1 MMTFRELALAAAT
14 ALVALS
20 APAFAKLSPQE
31 AKMVTAVDKGH
42 DRWVSVLET
51 ITRQNSGS
59 RNLEGVK
66 KVAQMV
72 TPELEKLGF
81 KVQWVDQSAAKRAGH
96 LIATRTGRPGSTR
109 MLLIGHLDTVFEPDS
124 PFQNVRRID
133 ANTLEG
139 PGIEDNKGGVIT
151 MFAALEAMQAAGT
164 LPAATITIVLTG
176 DEEDAGEP
184 IDIARADL
192 IKWGQWADVALDFEG
207 LSQIDGKDMGSIAR
221 RSSYSW
227 QVNATGK
234 QGHSSG
240 IFSGSAGHGAIYEL
254 VRIIDQF
261 HDELPEDK
269 LTFNV
274 GLIAGGSIAQLDADL
289 VRAQAAGKTN
299 IIPAVAVARGDFRT
313 LSDEQSER
321 VKAKMQAIVAQHL
334 PGTSAEI
341 IFEQGYPPM
350 APTEGNRALL
360 RKLNVINADLGLDQM
375 AELDP
380 LKRGA
385 GDISFVARYVDGLV
399 GMGPA
404 GEGAHA
410 PGETVD
416 LPSIKRQAK
425 RAAILM
431 SRLAM
436 EKR

>member
-1 MMTFRELALAAAT
+1 MTLKTLGLAAAT
-14 ALVALS
+14 ALLAF
-20 APAFAKLSPQE
+20 ATPAHAKLSPQE
-31 AKMVTAVDKGH
+31 ARMVEAVDKGH
-42 DRWVSVLET
+42 DRWINVLEA
-51 ITRQNSGS
+51 ITLQNSGS
-59 RNLEGVK
+59 RNLAGVK
-66 KVAQMV
+66 KVGDMV

-81 KVQWVDQSAAKRAGH
+81 KVEWVDQSAAKRSGH
-96 LIATRTGRPGSTR
+96 LIATRIGRPGSTK
-109 MLLIGHLDTVFEPDS
+109 MLLIGHLDTVFEPDA
-124 PFQNVRRID
+124 PFQGVRRL
-133 ANTLEG
+133 NETTMEG

-164 LPAATITIVLTG
+164 LSAATITIVLTG
-176 DEEDAGEP
+176 DEEDAGDP

-207 LSQIDGKDMGSIAR
+207 LSQVDGKDMGSIAR

-234 QGHSSG
+234 EGHSSG
-240 IFSGSAGHGAIYEL
+240 IFSTSAGHGAIYEL
-254 VRIIDQF
+254 ARIIDQF

-274 GLIAGGSIAQLDADL
+274 GLIAGGTVAQLDADL

-299 IIPAVAVARGDFRT
+299 IIPAQAIARGDFRT

-360 RKLNVINADLGLDQM
+360 KKLNGINADLGLEQM

-404 GEGAHA
+404 GDGAHA

-416 LPSIKRQAK
+416 LPSIKRQAQ

>member
-1 MMTFRELALAAAT
+1 MTIKTFGFALASVLLALAA
-14 ALVALS
+14 
-20 APAFAKLSPQE
+20 PAQAKLSSQE
-31 AKMVTAVDKGH
+31 AKMVAAVDQGH
-42 DRWVSVLET
+42 DRWVGVLEA

-59 RNLEGVK
+59 RNLPGVK
-66 KVAQMV
+66 KVGEMV
-72 TPELEKLGF
+72 TPELERLGF
-81 KVQWVDQSAAKRAGH
+81 KVEWVDQSAAKRSGH
-96 LIATRTGRPGSTR
+96 LIATRTGRPGSTK

-124 PFQNVRRID
+124 PFQGVKRLNET
-133 ANTLEG
+133 TLEG
-139 PGIEDNKGGVIT
+139 PGIEDNKGGVVT

-164 LPAATITIVLTG
+164 LSAATITIVLTG
-176 DEEDAGEP
+176 DEEDAGDP
-184 IDIARADL
+184 IDVARADL

-207 LSQIDGKDMGSIAR
+207 LSQVDGKDMGSIAR

-234 QGHSSG
+234 EGHSSG
-240 IFSGSAGHGAIYEL
+240 IFSTSAGHGAIYEL
-254 VRIIDQF
+254 ARIIDQF
-261 HDELPEDK
+261 HDELPEDR

-274 GLIAGGSIAQLDADL
+274 GLIAGGSVATLDADL

-299 IIPAVAVARGDFRT
+299 IIPALAIARGDFRT

-350 APTEGNRALL
+350 APTEGNRGLL
-360 RKLNVINADLGLDQM
+360 RKLNVINADLGLEQM

-404 GEGAHA
+404 GDGAHA

-431 SRLAM
+431 SRLSM

>member
-1 MMTFRELALAAAT
+1 MTLKTFGLAAAT
-14 ALVALS
+14 ALLAVAT
-20 APAFAKLSPQE
+20 PAFAKLSSQE
-31 AKMVTAVDKGH
+31 ARMVTAVDKGH
-42 DRWVSVLET
+42 DRWIKVLEA
-51 ITRQNSGS
+51 ITLQNSGS
-59 RNLEGVK
+59 RNLAGVK
-66 KVAQMV
+66 KVGDMV

-81 KVQWVDQSAAKRAGH
+81 KVEWVDQSAAKRSGH
-96 LIATRTGRPGSTR
+96 LIATRPGRPGSTK

-124 PFQNVRRID
+124 PFQGVKRLNES
-133 ANTLEG
+133 TLEG

-164 LPAATITIVLTG
+164 LSAATITIVLTG
-176 DEEDAGEP
+176 DEEDAGDP

-207 LSQIDGKDMGSIAR
+207 LSQVDGKDMGSIAR

-234 QGHSSG
+234 EGHSSG
-240 IFSGSAGHGAIYEL
+240 IFSPSAGHGAIYEL
-254 VRIIDQF
+254 ARIIDQF

-274 GLIAGGSIAQLDADL
+274 GLIAGGTVAQLDADL

-299 IIPAVAVARGDFRT
+299 IIPALAIARGDFRT

-334 PGTSAEI
+334 PGTRAEI

-350 APTEGNRALL
+350 APTEGNRGLL
-360 RKLNVINADLGLDQM
+360 RKLNIINADLGLEQM

-404 GEGAHA
+404 GDGAHA

>member
-1 MMTFRELALAAAT
+1 MTFRTLGLALAT
-14 ALVALS
+14 TVFALS
-20 APAFAKLSPQE
+20 GPAHAKLSTQE
-31 AKMVTAVDKGH
+31 ERMVAAVDKGH
-42 DRWVSVLET
+42 DRWVDVLEA
-51 ITRQNSGS
+51 ITLQNSGS
-59 RNLEGVK
+59 RNLAGVK
-66 KVAQMV
+66 KVGDMV
-72 TPELEKLGF
+72 TPELERLGF
-81 KVQWVDQSAAKRAGH
+81 KVEWIDQSAAKRSGH
-96 LIATRTGRPGSTR
+96 LIATRTGRPGSTK
-109 MLLIGHLDTVFEPDS
+109 MLLIGHLDTVFEPDA
-124 PFQNVRRID
+124 PFQGVKRLNE
-133 ANTLEG
+133 TTMEG

-164 LPAATITIVLTG
+164 LSAATITIVLTG
-176 DEEDAGEP
+176 DEEDAGDP
-184 IDIARADL
+184 IDVARADL

-207 LSQIDGKDMGSIAR
+207 LSQVDGKDMGSIAR

-234 QGHSSG
+234 EGHSSG
-240 IFSGSAGHGAIYEL
+240 IFSASAGHGAIYEL
-254 VRIIDQF
+254 ARIIDQF

-274 GLIAGGSIAQLDADL
+274 GLIAGGSVATLDNDL
-289 VRAQAAGKTN
+289 VRAQSAGKTN
-299 IIPAVAVARGDFRT
+299 IIPALAIARGDFRT

-321 VKAKMQAIVAQHL
+321 VKAKMQGIVAQHL
-334 PGTSAEI
+334 PGTGAEI

-350 APTEGNRALL
+350 APTEGNRGLL
-360 RKLNVINADLGLDQM
+360 RRLNMVNADLGLEQM

-385 GDISFVARYVDGLV
+385 GDISFVARYGDGLV

-404 GEGAHA
+404 GDGAHA

-431 SRLAM
+431 TRLSM

>member
-1 MMTFRELALAAAT
+1 MTFRTFGLALATAAL
-14 ALVALS
+14 AFS
-20 APAFAKLSPQE
+20 APAYAKLSSQE
-31 AKMVTAVDKGH
+31 ERMVAAVDKGH
-42 DRWVSVLET
+42 DRWVDVLEA
-51 ITRQNSGS
+51 ITLQNSGS
-59 RNLEGVK
+59 RNIAGVK
-66 KVAQMV
+66 KVGDMV
-72 TPELEKLGF
+72 APELERLGF
-81 KVQWVDQSAAKRAGH
+81 KVEWIDQSAAKRSGH
-96 LIATRTGRPGSTR
+96 LIATRTGRPGSTK

-124 PFQNVRRID
+124 PFQGVRRL
-133 ANTLEG
+133 NETTMEG

-164 LPAATITIVLTG
+164 LSAATITIVLTG
-176 DEEDAGEP
+176 DEEDAGDP
-184 IDIARADL
+184 IDVARADL

-207 LSQIDGKDMGSIAR
+207 LSQVDGKDMGAIAR
-221 RSSYSW
+221 RSSNSW
-227 QVNATGK
+227 QINATGK
-234 QGHSSG
+234 EGHSQG
-240 IFSGSAGHGAIYEL
+240 IFSAAAGYGAIYEL

-261 HDELPEDK
+261 RKELPEDK
-269 LTFNV
+269 LTFSV
-274 GLIAGGSIAQLDADL
+274 GLIAGGSIATLDADL

-321 VKAKMQAIVAQHL
+321 VKAKMQAIVASHL

-350 APTEGNRALL
+350 APTEGNRGLL
-360 RKLNVINADLGLDQM
+360 RRLNVINTDLGLEQM

-404 GEGAHA
+404 GDGAHA

-431 SRLAM
+431 SRLSM